1 MEKDTKRDI
10 QELAKD
16 LEEDMMNQYGP
27 MVRGK
32 ELCQV
37 LGYPSLAAMRQAIA
51 RNKVPIPIF
60 PLENRRGKFAL
71 VKDVAFWLAEKR
83 ISAVNRVLKEK

>member
-1 MEKDTKRDI
+1 MEKDKQRDI
-10 QELAKD
+10 QKLAKD
-16 LEEDMMNQYGP
+16 LETDMLNQYGP

-51 RNKVPIPIF
+51 REKVPVPIF
-60 PLENRRGKFAL
+60 PLENRRGKYAL
-71 VKDVAFWLAEKR
+71 VKDVAMWLAEIR
-83 ISAVNRVLKEK
+83 INATHKSI